1 MRTKPCKNKL
11 KETNK
16 WLNWKKKWRKDKKK
30 AIKNEEKNWKPNKFI
45 LNFKG

>member
-16 WLNWKKKWRKDKKK
+16 WLNWKKNEERIKKK
-30 AIKNEEKNWKPNKFI
+30 AIKNEEKNWKPKKFI

>member
-16 WLNWKKKWRKDKKK
+16 WLNWKKNEERIKKK
-30 AIKNEEKNWKPNKFI
+30 SNKKWGKK
-45 LNFKG
+45 LKTK

>member
-16 WLNWKKKWRKDKKK
+16 WLNLKK
-30 AIKNEEKNWKPNKFI
+30 INEERIKKE
-45 LNFKG
+45 